1 MRFDVLTLFPEMFG
15 GPLQSSILGRAIES
29 GLIQVHVHNIRDYA
43 EDKHQIVDDYT
54 YGGGPGMVMKPDP
67 IFKAVEGVVARDS
80 TNARIILLTP
90 QGRLLNHD
98 VAVELSQESR
108 LLLVCGHYEGV
119 DERVREHLVEDEIS
133 IGDYVLS
140 GGELPAMIVIEA
152 VARRLPG
159 VLGSEASLAE
169 ESHAQG
175 LLEYPQYTRPPEF
188 RGWTVPEVLLSGH
201 HAQIAE
207 WRRRQSISR
216 TAKRRP
222 DLLGRAVL
230 NEEERRLAE
239 SAVIGE
245 H

>member
-1 MRFDVLTLFPEMFG
+1 VRFDVLTLFPEMFG
-15 GPLQSSILGRAIES
+15 GPLQSSILGRAIDA

-67 IFKAVEGVVARDS
+67 IFKAVEGVAARDS
-80 TNARIILLTP
+80 TKARVILLTP
-90 QGRLLNHD
+90 QGRLLNHN
-98 VAVELSQESR
+98 VAGELSQESR

-159 VLGSEASLAE
+159 VLGSEASLTE

-207 WRRRQSISR
+207 WRRRQSILR

-239 SAVIGE
+239 SVVIGK